1 VIEIGINQLPCSHKP
16 KIGDLS
22 LLAVEMLRLVKALR
36 KLNGKVVSKIN
47 LSGSCCAFVT
57 LGLSIV
63 SGGGLGINLCF
74 LMVEFRIG
82 RDRCLGA
89 LNSRLREGKLKSRTI
104 NTHRT
109 S

>member
-1 VIEIGINQLPCSHKP
+1 MAKQV
-16 KIGDLS
+16 
-22 LLAVEMLRLVKALR
+22 ARLTDQVL
-36 KLNGKVVSKIN
+36 VVH
-47 LSGSCCAFVT
+47 FFT

-63 SGGGLGINLCF
+63 SGDGLGINLCF